1 MDNNATM
8 VNDGATAVATDNNQA
23 LTEEQMEQMEQMSED
38 ELLTIFAEEMMK
50 QKGLDS
56 ELDQDT
62 YKTLLEDLKQ
72 RMEYQINRA
81 IVAQLTDEDLAKIGD
96 KLENNTATA
105 EDLDKVIAESNVDVA
120 ETTKD
125 TLMTFREAYLGAGEE
140 E

>member
-1 MDNNATM
+1 MDNNVTM

-23 LTEEQMEQMEQMSED
+23 LTEEQMEQMSED

>member
-8 VNDGATAVATDNNQA
+8 ANDGATAVATDNNQA
-23 LTEEQMEQMEQMSED
+23 LTEEQMEQMSED

-72 RMEYQINRA
+72 RMEYQVNRA

>member
-1 MDNNATM
+1 MDNNVTM

-23 LTEEQMEQMEQMSED
+23 LTEEQMEQMSED

-105 EDLDKVIAESNVDVA
+105 EDLDKCDKDLLAFCIDNAWKHLLCPLFYIAYEHTD
-120 ETTKD
+120 
-125 TLMTFREAYLGAGEE
+125 LIP
-140 E
+140 

>member
-23 LTEEQMEQMEQMSED
+23 LTEEQMEQMSED

>member
-1 MDNNATM
+1 MDNNVTM

-23 LTEEQMEQMEQMSED
+23 LTEEQTEQMSED

>member
-8 VNDGATAVATDNNQA
+8 ANDGATAVATDNNQA
-23 LTEEQMEQMEQMSED
+23 LTEEQMEQMSED
-38 ELLTIFAEEMMK
+38 ELLTVFAEEMMK

-72 RMEYQINRA
+72 RMEYQVNRA
-81 IVAQLTDEDLAKIGD
+81 IVAQLTDEDLEKIGD

>member
-8 VNDGATAVATDNNQA
+8 ANDGATAVATDNNQA
-23 LTEEQMEQMEQMSED
+23 LTEEQMEQMSED

>member
-23 LTEEQMEQMEQMSED
+23 LTEEQMEQMSED

-62 YKTLLEDLKQ
+62 YKTLMEDLKQ
-72 RMEYQINRA
+72 RMEYQVNRA
-81 IVAQLTDEDLAKIGD
+81 IVAQLTDKDLEKIGD

>member
-1 MDNNATM
+1 MDNNVTM

-23 LTEEQMEQMEQMSED
+23 LTEEQMEQMSED
-38 ELLTIFAEEMMK
+38 ELLNIFAEEMMK

>member
-1 MDNNATM
+1 MDNNVTM

-23 LTEEQMEQMEQMSED
+23 LTEEQMEQMSED

-62 YKTLLEDLKQ
+62 YKTLMEDLKQ

>member
-1 MDNNATM
+1 MDNNVTM